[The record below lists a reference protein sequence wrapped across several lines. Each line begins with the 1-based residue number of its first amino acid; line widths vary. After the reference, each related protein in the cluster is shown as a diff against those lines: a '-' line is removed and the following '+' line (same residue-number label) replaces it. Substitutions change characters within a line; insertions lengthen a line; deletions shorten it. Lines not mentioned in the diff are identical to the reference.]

1 MQLLRLRR
9 GFRRGGLGL
18 RIALLQPAGRR
29 VVRVEADLPL
39 VLRALLRAAMREP
52 MPQALTS
59 SFSFCASAITF
70 CATCDGTSSYR
81 ANDMW

>member
-1 MQLLRLRR
+1 MEVLRLRR
-9 GFRRGGLGL
+9 GFRRGGIG
-18 RIALLQPAGRR
+18 IALLQPAGRR

-39 VLRALLRAAMREP
+39 ALGALLSAAMGEA

-59 SFSFCASAITF
+59 SFSFSASAITF

-81 ANDMW
+81 VNDMW